1 MRSVKLLLDE
11 HISPAVA
18 RGLSGGVEVA
28 ALRDW
33 QAGAYLE
40 APDSVIPQAAE
51 AGGWTLVTYDL
62 RTIPPLLKE
71 WGEQGIAHG
80 GVILVD
86 GHTIAQ
92 NDVGGLVRALTRLV
106 AASPVDVSWQNRA
119 IFLSR

>member
-1 MRSVKLLLDE
+1 MKLLLDE

-18 RGLSGGVEVA
+18 RGLSGVVDVA

-40 APDSVIPQAAE
+40 APDSVILQAA
-51 AGGWTLVTYDL
+51 AVGGWTLVTYDL

-86 GHTIAQ
+86 GRTITQ
-92 NDVGGLVRALTRLV
+92 NDVGGLVRALTQLV
-106 AASPVDVSWQNRA
+106 AASSEDASWQNRA
-119 IFLSR
+119 VFLSR